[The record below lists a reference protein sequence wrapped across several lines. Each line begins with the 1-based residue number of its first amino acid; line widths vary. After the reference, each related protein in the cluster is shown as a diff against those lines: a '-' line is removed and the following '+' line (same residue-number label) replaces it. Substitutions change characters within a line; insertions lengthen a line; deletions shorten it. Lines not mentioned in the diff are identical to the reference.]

1 MKITVLD
8 AGTLGADLDL
18 SKLSSVGEAEIY
30 DATSP
35 SEVSERIKNSD
46 VVIINKVKMNESAL
60 SGAEKLKLICVA
72 ATGYDNID
80 IEYCR
85 RVGIQ
90 VSNVVGYSTNSVA
103 QVTVASVLEMATHI
117 REYTSYVASGDYTRS
132 GVANKVAPVY
142 HELAGKTW
150 GVIGLGNIGKKVAAV
165 AEAFGCRVIAF
176 KRTPD
181 ENYNCVDLGTLC
193 RESDIIT
200 IHTPLNDGTRG
211 LIGKAELD
219 MMKKD
224 VIIFNAARGA
234 VTNEA
239 DVADAV
245 LDGRIGA
252 FGTDVYSVEPFSE
265 EHPMYKI
272 KELPN
277 VCLTPHMAWA
287 SAEARALCLDEM
299 IENIKSYRNGV
310 KRNAVT

>member
-8 AGTLGADLDL
+8 ASTLGADLDL
-18 SKLSSVGEAEIY
+18 SPLDAVGETEIY
-30 DATSP
+30 GLTSP
-35 SEVSERIKNSD
+35 EEVSRRIEHSD
-46 VVIINKVKMNESAL
+46 VVIINKVKLNESVLADAL
-60 SGAEKLKLICVA
+60 NLKLICVA

-85 RVGIQ
+85 RRGIQ

-103 QVTVASVLEMATHI
+103 QVTVASVLEMITHM
-117 REYTSYVASGDYTRS
+117 REYTAFVVSGEYTRS

-150 GVIGLGNIGKKVAAV
+150 GVIGLGNIGKKVAAI

-181 ENYNCVDLGTLC
+181 ENYNCVDLKTLC

-211 LIGKAELD
+211 LIGKNELD

-234 VTNEA
+234 VTDEA
-239 DVADAV
+239 AVAEAV
-245 LDGRIGA
+245 LEGRIGA

-272 KELPN
+272 KDLPN

-287 SAEARALCLDEM
+287 SAEARERCLNEM
-299 IENIKSYRNGV
+299 IENIQCFKNGI
-310 KRNAVT
+310 KRNSVN

>member
-18 SKLSSVGEAEIY
+18 SKLSSVGETEIFESTAPT
-30 DATSP
+30 DVPA
-35 SEVSERIKNSD
+35 RIKNSD
-46 VVIINKVKMNESAL
+46 VVIINKVKLNETTLA
-60 SGAEKLKLICVA
+60 GADKLKLICIA

-85 RVGIQ
+85 AHGIQ

-117 REYTSYVASGDYTRS
+117 REYTSYVVSGEYTRS

-165 AEAFGCRVIAF
+165 ADAFGCRVLAF

-181 ENYNCVDLGTLC
+181 EAYNCVDLETLC

-299 IENIKSYRNGV
+299 IENIKSYQNGV

>member
-18 SKLSSVGEAEIY
+18 SKLSSVGEADIY
-30 DATSP
+30 NATNP
-35 SEVSERIKNSD
+35 SDVSDRIRYSD
-46 VVIINKVKMNESAL
+46 VVIINKVKLNESVLA
-60 SGAEKLKLICVA
+60 GAEKLKLICIA

-85 RVGIQ
+85 RAGIQ

-103 QVTVASVLEMATHI
+103 QVTVAAVLEMATHI
-117 REYTSYVASGDYTRS
+117 REYTSYVASGEYTRS
-132 GVANKVAPVY
+132 GVANKVAPIY

-150 GVIGLGNIGKKVAAV
+150 GIIGLGNIGKKVASV

-176 KRTPD
+176 KRTPN
-181 ENYNCVDLGTLC
+181 ENYDCVDLRTLC

-211 LIGKAELD
+211 LIGKAEID
-219 MMKKD
+219 TMKKD
-224 VIIFNAARGA
+224 VILFNAARGA
-234 VTNEA
+234 VTDESA
-239 DVADAV
+239 VADAV
-245 LDGRIGA
+245 ISGKIGA
-252 FGTDVYSVEPFSE
+252 FGTDVYSSEPFSAD
-265 EHPMYKI
+265 HPMYKI
-272 KELPN
+272 KDLPN

-299 IENIKSYRNGV
+299 IENIKCFKKGI